1 MRFHWR
7 TRVERLGARR
17 DGSAAP
23 ACARSDES
31 RASEIPARRDPRARP
46 QRARHLARLAAQGVV
61 FEAKPFQ
68 LGVRIEHPQ
77 TLIDRAR
84 HGEGPEA
91 ALLGPAYYGLTCR
104 RATARPARTASACAR
119 AA

>member
-1 MRFHWR
+1 MPCAALILAPGHSARDTWR
-7 TRVERLGARR
+7 A
-17 DGSAAP
+17 
-23 ACARSDES
+23 
-31 RASEIPARRDPRARP
+31 
-46 QRARHLARLAAQGVV
+46 LAAQGVV

-77 TLIDRAR
+77 WMIDRAR

-104 RATARPARTASACAR
+104 AGDGAPGAHSFCMCPGGQIVASVSEPALLCTNGM
-119 AA
+119 